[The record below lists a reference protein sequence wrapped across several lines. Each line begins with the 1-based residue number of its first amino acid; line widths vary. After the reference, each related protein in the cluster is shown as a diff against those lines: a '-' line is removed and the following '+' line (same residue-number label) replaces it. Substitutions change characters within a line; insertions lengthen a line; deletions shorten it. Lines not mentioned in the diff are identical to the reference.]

1 MTNRRNTGYRLA
13 PFFVVGCPRS
23 GTTLLR
29 CMLDSHRHLA
39 VPPESHFIARLAP
52 RNARSPFDIEQ
63 ILGHPQIRTWDIDAA
78 AVRDAVVR
86 RQAATFA
93 EQVDALF
100 GLYATARGK
109 QRWGDK
115 TPDYVEHIPKIA
127 AIFPDALFIHLIRDG
142 RDVATSLAQWPWGP
156 ASPVAGAF
164 WWRRKVTKGRRDGA
178 ALPADRYLEL
188 RLEDLV
194 ADPEGE
200 LRRLC
205 AFLGEAFDPAM
216 LDYHLTAEERMREPQ
231 ETFLAV
237 THPHL
242 TKPPTAGLR
251 NWRAALTTAEQE
263 AIEAVCAPFLRELG
277 YPTSLVPRWSAI
289 RAYQFRYASALR
301 ALPRDV
307 RARLRPWTGP
317 CVRP

>member
-1 MTNRRNTGYRLA
+1 MTPRLNAGSRPA
-13 PFFVVGCPRS
+13 PFFVVGCARS

-29 CMLDSHRHLA
+29 CMLDSHPRLA

-52 RNARSPFDIEQ
+52 RTARSPFDIEQ
-63 ILGHPQIRTWDIDAA
+63 ILRHLQIRTWDIDAA

-86 RQAATFA
+86 QQAVTFA
-93 EQVDALF
+93 EQVHALF
-100 GLYATARGK
+100 GLYARARGK

-115 TPDYVEHIPKIA
+115 TPDYVEHMCTIA
-127 AIFPDALFIHLIRDG
+127 AIFPDALFIHVIRDG
-142 RDVATSLAQWPWGP
+142 RDVATSLTQWPWGP
-156 ASPVAGAF
+156 ASPVGGAF
-164 WWRRKVTKGRRDGA
+164 RWRRKVTRGRRDGA

-216 LDYHLTAEERMREPQ
+216 LDYHRTAAERMREPQ
-231 ETFLAV
+231 ETFMAF

-242 TKPPTAGLR
+242 AKPPTAGLR
-251 NWRAALTTAEQE
+251 NWRTGLTTAQQE
-263 AIEAVCAPFLRELG
+263 AIEAVCAPLLRDLG
-277 YPTSLVPRWSAI
+277 YPTSPVRRWSML
-289 RAYQFRYASALR
+289 RAYQIHYASALR
-301 ALPRDV
+301 TLPRV
-307 RARLRPWTGP
+307 VHNRLHRPTGP
-317 CVRP
+317 V